1 MSEVKTYTKD
11 TPIDELR
18 AKFEEIKGK
27 PAAESSRPAYLARVI
42 NAELKKQVEEVEK
55 VLPSKDE
62 TVQKETEA
70 AKAEEVKAPKEAAP
84 KVAKV
89 DTPKEFSFNGQSFP
103 LQQGRLFAVIVNKEK
118 VRYFSKESIRI
129 AAKDPAYDAFELP
142 EGSLITLEVEKG
154 SNCKNCG

>member
-18 AKFEEIKGK
+18 AKFEEMKGK

-42 NAELKKQVEEVEK
+42 NAELKKQVEEVQK

-62 TVQKETEA
+62 TVQEETKATEA
-70 AKAEEVKAPKEAAP
+70 KEVKAP

-89 DTPKEFSFNGQSFP
+89 DAAKEFIFNGQSFP

-118 VRYFSKESIRI
+118 IRYFSKESIRI